1 MKRKVVLT
9 CAVTGDGPIHPKYP
23 NYPVSAQQI
32 ASACLEAAHAGASVV
47 HIHGR
52 NPETGIGDRRP
63 DVFREIVR
71 MVREQNPDVLINLT
85 TGMGATFV
93 PDPADE
99 AIAHP
104 TTDVASAAER
114 VAHVL
119 ELKPQI
125 CTLDTTTMNLEG
137 GIAGAPDCIF
147 MNTPGKLR
155 DMAELIRE
163 AGAKPEIEA
172 FNPGDILLAR
182 RLVEQGHVDEPPL
195 FQLCLGVKWSAPA
208 DAKTL
213 LYMKDLLPPNAI
225 WSAFGI
231 SRWQMEIVALSTI
244 LGGHCRVGLEDNI
257 YLERGVFATNGQ
269 LVERACRIIRD
280 LGCEVAKPGEARDIL
295 GVKQAR
301 TEQPWNPAS
310 RT

>member
-1 MKRKVVLT
+1 MKRKVILT
-9 CAVTGDGPIHPKYP
+9 CAVTGDGPIHPRYE
-23 NYPVSAQQI
+23 NYPVTPQQI
-32 ASACLEAAHAGASVV
+32 ADACLQAAQAGASVV

-52 NPETGIGDRRP
+52 DPETGLGNRSP
-63 DVFREIVR
+63 AVFREIVEL
-71 MVREQNPDVLINLT
+71 VRERNRDVLINLT

-99 AIAHP
+99 AVAHP
-104 TTDVASAAER
+104 STDVGSAAER
-114 VAHVL
+114 VAHVV
-119 ELKPQI
+119 ELQPQI

-155 DMAELIRE
+155 DMAELIRQ
-163 AGAKPEIEA
+163 ARVKPEIEA

-182 RLVEQGHVDEPPL
+182 RLVEQGHIDEPPL

-208 DAKTL
+208 DAATL
-213 LYMKDLLPPNAI
+213 LYMKSLLPGNAI

-269 LVERACRIIRD
+269 LVERAGRIIRD
-280 LGCEVAKPGEARDIL
+280 LGCDLATPDEARAIL
-295 GVKQAR
+295 GV
-301 TEQPWNPAS
+301 S
-310 RT
+310 

>member
-1 MKRKVVLT
+1 MKRKVILT
-9 CAVTGDGPIHPKYP
+9 CAVTGDGPLNPRYP
-23 NYPVSAQQI
+23 DYPVTPKQI
-32 ASACLEAAHAGASVV
+32 ADACIEAASAGASVV

-52 NPETGIGDRRP
+52 DPETGLGNREAHI
-63 DVFREIVR
+63 FREIVER
-71 MVREQNPDVLINLT
+71 VRERNEKVVINLT

-99 AIAHP
+99 ATAYP

-114 VAHVL
+114 VRHVAEMRP
-119 ELKPQI
+119 EL
-125 CTLDTTTMNLEG
+125 CTLDVTTMNLEG

-147 MNTPGKLR
+147 MNTPGTLAR
-155 DMAELIRE
+155 MADLIRK
-163 AGAKPEIEA
+163 AGAKPEIEV

-182 RLVEQGHVDEPPL
+182 RMIEEGMIDPAPL
-195 FQLCLGVKWSAPA
+195 FQICLGVKWSAPA

-213 LYMKDLLPPNAI
+213 IYMKDLLPEGAI

-269 LVERACRIIRD
+269 LVERAASIIAN
-280 LGCEVAKPGEARDIL
+280 LGAEVATPDEARAIL
-295 GVKQAR
+295 GLGAAA
-301 TEQPWNPAS
+301 AS
-310 RT
+310 QSLAVAG

>member
-9 CAVTGDGPIHPKYP
+9 CAVTGDGPIHPRYP
-23 NYPVSAQQI
+23 DYPVTPQQI
-32 ASACLEAAHAGASVV
+32 AAACIEAAEAGASVV

-52 NPETGIGDRRP
+52 NPETGQGDRSP
-63 DVFREIVR
+63 SVFRAIVES
-71 MVREQNPDVLINLT
+71 VRERDPNVLINLT
-85 TGMGATFV
+85 TGMGAAFV
-93 PDPADE
+93 PEPDNE
-99 AIAHP
+99 AVAHP
-104 TTDVASAAER
+104 TTDVGTAAER
-114 VAHVL
+114 VGHVR

-163 AGAKPEIEA
+163 AAVKPEIEV

-182 RLVEQGHVDEPPL
+182 RLIELGHIDEPPL
-195 FQLCLGVKWSAPA
+195 FQICLGVKWSAPA
-208 DAKTL
+208 DLKTL
-213 LYMKDLLPPNAI
+213 LYMKDLLPSNAV

-231 SRWQMEIVALSTI
+231 SRWQMDIVAASTI

-269 LVERACRIIRD
+269 LVERASRIIRD
-280 LGCEVAKPGEARDIL
+280 LGCEVATPDEAREIL
-295 GVKQAR
+295 RVA
-301 TEQPWNPAS
+301 
-310 RT
+310 

>member
-9 CAVTGDGPIHPKYP
+9 CAVTGDGPIHPRYP
-23 NYPVSAQQI
+23 DYPVTPTQI
-32 ASACLEAAHAGASVV
+32 AAACVEAADAGASVV

-52 NPETGIGDRRP
+52 DPETGLGDRSP
-63 DVFREIVR
+63 EVFADIVDQ
-71 MVREQNPDVLINLT
+71 VRKANPNVLINLT

-93 PDPADE
+93 PDPANE
-99 AIAHP
+99 ALAHP
-104 TTDVASAAER
+104 TTDVGSAAER
-114 VAHVL
+114 VGHVVKL
-119 ELKPQI
+119 RPQI

-155 DMAELIRE
+155 DMAELIRA
-163 AGAKPEIEA
+163 AGVKPEIEA

-182 RLVEQGHVDEPPL
+182 RLIELGHIDSPPL

-208 DAKTL
+208 DVRTL
-213 LYMKDLLPPNAI
+213 IYMKDLLPPDAI

-231 SRWQMEIVALSTI
+231 SRWQMEIVAMSTI

-269 LVERACRIIRD
+269 LVEKAARIIGD
-280 LGCEVAKPGEARDIL
+280 LGCDVATPDEAREIL
-295 GVKQAR
+295 GVR
-301 TEQPWNPAS
+301 
-310 RT
+310 

>member
-9 CAVTGDGPIHPKYP
+9 CAVTGDGPIHPRYP
-23 NYPVSAQQI
+23 NYPVTPQQI
-32 ASACLEAAHAGASVV
+32 ADACLEAAHAGASVV

-52 NPETGIGDRRP
+52 NPETGIGDRSP
-63 DVFREIVR
+63 AVFREIVEV
-71 MVREQNPDVLINLT
+71 VRKANPNVLINLT

-93 PDPADE
+93 PEPTNE
-99 AIAHP
+99 ALAHV
-104 TTDVASAAER
+104 TTDVGTAEER
-114 VAHVL
+114 VGHVADMR
-119 ELKPQI
+119 PQI
-125 CTLDTTTMNLEG
+125 CTLDATTMNLEG

-155 DMAELIRE
+155 DMAELIRA
-163 AGAKPEIEA
+163 AGVKPEIEV
-172 FNPGDILLAR
+172 FNPGDLLLAR
-182 RLVEQGHVDEPPL
+182 KLIEQGHIDAPPL
-195 FQLCLGVKWSAPA
+195 FQICLGVKWSAPA

-213 LYMKDLLPPNAI
+213 IYMKDLLPPDAI

-269 LVERACRIIRD
+269 LVDRASRIIRD
-280 LGCEVAKPGEARDIL
+280 LGCEVATPDEARKIL
-295 GVKQAR
+295 GVA
-301 TEQPWNPAS
+301 
-310 RT
+310 